1 MTAYEVQVKSA
12 FASNRVE
19 SDWSDPQRFSQPD
32 EFRAE
37 YVGGGPPTML
47 DGPEVRLLKW
57 LARAAYRGDGAI
69 VDLGCWLGG
78 STAALVDGLR
88 ENSRRAARSRRVQ
101 TYDRFRWERLYD
113 RYNLG
118 FTHEAGES
126 FLADFERLVEPWR
139 EDVDLHVG
147 DIAAAQWPGELIEI
161 LFVDIMKDFAGAKAV
176 AVNFFPQ
183 LIPNQ
188 SYLIHQDFKY
198 EFTFWIHLMMY
209 LLRDYVVPVLNLAD
223 ACTVVFQPIAVP
235 NRQVIDAA
243 CDFGALSPADVDA
256 AFDYSESM
264 ITGSTSDLREEVAK
278 ARRRAKAVLFPET
291 GLGHA
296 Q

>member
-1 MTAYEVQVKSA
+1 MKSA
-12 FASNRVE
+12 SASNRVE
-19 SDWSDPQRFSQPD
+19 SDWNDPQRFSQP
-32 EFRAE
+32 EAFRAE
-37 YVGGGPPTML
+37 YVAGGPPTML

-88 ENSRRAARSRRVQ
+88 ENPRPAARSRRVQ
-101 TYDRFRWERLYD
+101 TYDRFRWDRLYD

-118 FTHEAGES
+118 FTHEPGES
-126 FLADFERLVEPWR
+126 FLADFERLVDPWR

-147 DIAAAQWPGELIEI
+147 DIAAAEWPGEPIEI
-161 LFVDIMKDFAGAKAV
+161 LFVDIMKDPAATKA
-176 AVNFFPQ
+176 AAINFFPH
-183 LIPNQ
+183 LIPNR

-198 EFTFWIHLMMY
+198 EFAFWIHLLMY
-209 LLRDYVVPVLNLAD
+209 ALRDCVVPVLNVAD
-223 ACTVVFQPIAVP
+223 ACTVVFQPVAVP
-235 NRQVIDAA
+235 NRRVIEAA
-243 CDFGALSPADVDA
+243 CDFGALSVGDVDA

-264 ITGSTSDLREEVAK
+264 TRGSTRDLREQVAR
-278 ARRRAKAVLFPET
+278 ARRGTKAVLFPET
-291 GLGHA
+291 GLAGA

>member
-1 MTAYEVQVKSA
+1 MT
-12 FASNRVE
+12 FTPLGSNGVE
-19 SDWSDPQRFSQPD
+19 SDWNDPQRFSQA
-32 EFRAE
+32 EAFRAE

-88 ENSRRAARSRRVQ
+88 ENPRPAAHSRRVQ

-126 FLADFERLVEPWR
+126 FLGDFERLLELR
-139 EDVDLHVG
+139 RQDIDLHVG
-147 DIAAAQWPGELIEI
+147 DIASAQWSGEPIEI
-161 LFVDIMKDFAGAKAV
+161 LFVDIMKDPAAAKAV
-176 AVNFFPQ
+176 ALTFFPY

-188 SYLIHQDFKY
+188 SFLIHQDFKY
-198 EFTFWIHLMMY
+198 DLTFWIHLLMY
-209 LLRDYVVPVLNLAD
+209 PLRDCIVPVLNVAD
-223 ACTVVFQPIAVP
+223 ACTVVFQPVAVP
-235 NRQVIDAA
+235 NRQAIEAA
-243 CDFGALSPADVDA
+243 CDFGALSPTDVDA

-264 ITGSTSDLREEVAK
+264 ITGSTPDLCEQVARG
-278 ARRRAKAVLFPET
+278 RRRAKAVLFPET
-291 GLGHA
+291 GPADA